1 MQLFYLRLNKI
12 LKDNIHNH
20 RHILNCTELFL
31 FDSLYYYFIIHFMG
45 FPGGTN
51 GKESAC
57 QRGHKRHESDPWVE
71 RFPVGGHGNPLQYAC
86 LENPMGRG
94 AWWATVHVVTNSQTL
109 LSD

>member
-51 GKESAC
+51 GKESTC
-57 QRGHKRHESDPWVE
+57 QCRRWKRHKFDPWA
-71 RFPVGGHGNPLQYAC
+71 GKIL
-86 LENPMGRG
+86 
-94 AWWATVHVVTNSQTL
+94 
-109 LSD
+109 